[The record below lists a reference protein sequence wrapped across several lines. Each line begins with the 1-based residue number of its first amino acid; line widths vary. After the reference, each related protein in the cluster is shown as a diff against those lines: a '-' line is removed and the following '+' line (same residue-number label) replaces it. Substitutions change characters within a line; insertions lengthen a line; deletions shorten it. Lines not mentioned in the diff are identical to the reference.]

1 MHIMLL
7 HRQLLDGGTEGD
19 QQFQESSYRP
29 VHLLPPTERTL
40 ILAPN
45 SLDSLVSLT
54 TAFVMLICLYYFGTR
69 GSITFHRVR
78 TLTLLHPSHW
88 WVFTNFQFLVIISSY
103 IMSIL
108 VPVL

>member
-7 HRQLLDGGTEGD
+7 HRQLLDEDTEGD
-19 QQFQESSYRP
+19 QQFQESSYCP

-54 TAFVMLICLYYFGTR
+54 TVFVMLICLYCFSTC

-88 WVFTNFQFLVIISSY
+88 WVFTKFQFLVIISSY